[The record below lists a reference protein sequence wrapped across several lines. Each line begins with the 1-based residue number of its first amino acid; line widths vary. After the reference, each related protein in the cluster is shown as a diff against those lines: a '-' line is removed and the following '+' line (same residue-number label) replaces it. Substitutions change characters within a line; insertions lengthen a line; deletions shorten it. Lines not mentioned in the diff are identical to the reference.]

1 MSCPGAD
8 MRRREF
14 ISLLGA
20 SAAAWPVAAHAQQA
34 TTPLIGFLSSR
45 SPNESEALVAA
56 FRQGLAEIGYVE
68 GQNAN
73 IAFRWAEGQYDRLP
87 KLTAE
92 LVKTQVAVIASVGGS
107 VSALAAKSATT
118 TIPIVAV
125 AGGDPVKV
133 GLVASFNRPGG
144 NITVVNP
151 SSGLFSAKR
160 LGLLR
165 ELVPTAALIGVLLN
179 PKFPDSATQL
189 DDIDEA
195 AHTVGQQI
203 YVVNA
208 STEQDIDAAFASLSQ
223 QGIGALV
230 SGVDPFFDTRRDKI
244 IALAAHHAVP
254 TIYGQRAYAVAGGL
268 MSYAPSFT
276 EAYRQAG
283 IYVGRILKGEKP
295 ADLPVVQPT
304 KYELVI
310 NLKTAKALGLK
321 VPVSMQLLADEVIE

>member
-1 MSCPGAD
+1 

-20 SAAAWPVAAHAQQA
+20 AAWPVAARAQQA
-34 TTPLIGFLSSR
+34 KTPLIGFLSSR
-45 SPNESEALVAA
+45 SPNESEVLVAA
-56 FRQGLAEIGYVE
+56 FRQGLAETGYVE
-68 GQNAN
+68 GQNAH
-73 IAFRWAEGQYDRLP
+73 IAFRWAEGRYDRLP
-87 KLTAE
+87 QLAAE
-92 LVKTQVAVIASVGGS
+92 LVKSQVAVIASVGGS
-107 VSALAAKSATT
+107 VSALAAKSATM

-165 ELVPTAALIGVLLN
+165 ELVPTVALIGVLLN

-189 DDIDEA
+189 DDIEEA
-195 AHTVGQQI
+195 ARTVGQQI
-203 YVVNA
+203 HVVNA
-208 STEQDIDAAFASLSQ
+208 SSEQDIDAAFARLSQ
-223 QGIGALV
+223 EGVGALI
-230 SGVDPFFDTRRDKI
+230 SGVDPFFDTRRDQI

-254 TIYGQRAYAVAGGL
+254 TIYGQRVYAVAGGL
-268 MSYAPSFT
+268 MSYAPSFS

-321 VPVSMQLLADEVIE
+321 VPVSMQVLADEVIE